1 MIDAT
6 AVSQD
11 RRPGNSARTG
21 GGQRVGEAHEIG
33 DGEGLAARRRVDADG
48 AQRGLGRTVPP
59 SALRSVLR
67 RCAKAAVTTRAK
79 SASSTM
85 AGRPAPSGVSRATAE
100 STFGAG
106 ENAPGGTTNRRRTA
120 KRRLQH
126 HGEPPVVGGGGFRGH
141 PRDHFLLQ
149 HHVRSATFRV
159 VPGEVEQERRAD
171 VVREVADD
179 AQPFAQRREVERQRV
194 GDVQRQRFRRKP
206 LGEPRREVAV
216 DLDRVQAAAA
226 RDQRRR

>member
-48 AQRGLGRTVPP
+48 AQRGLVAQSAERVAQRLA
-59 SALRSVLR
+59 ALREGGGDDPREERFVDDGR
-67 RCAKAAVTTRAK
+67 AA
-79 SASSTM
+79 
-85 AGRPAPSGVSRATAE
+85 APSGVSRATAE

-120 KRRLQH
+120 KRTCSITVSR
-126 HGEPPVVGGGGFRGH
+126 P
-141 PRDHFLLQ
+141 
-149 HHVRSATFRV
+149 
-159 VPGEVEQERRAD
+159 
-171 VVREVADD
+171 
-179 AQPFAQRREVERQRV
+179 
-194 GDVQRQRFRRKP
+194 
-206 LGEPRREVAV
+206 
-216 DLDRVQAAAA
+216 
-226 RDQRRR
+226 